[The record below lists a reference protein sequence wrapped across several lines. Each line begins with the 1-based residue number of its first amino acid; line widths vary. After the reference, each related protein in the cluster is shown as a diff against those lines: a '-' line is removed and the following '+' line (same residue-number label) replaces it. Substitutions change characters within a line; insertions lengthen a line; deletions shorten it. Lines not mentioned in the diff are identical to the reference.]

1 MTAPI
6 WLLDLDDTL
15 HNASAHIFP
24 RINTAMTRY
33 VADSLGVDMETA
45 NRLRTQYWRR
55 YGATM
60 LGMMRKHGTD
70 PRHFLHH
77 THQFDNLAQL
87 VVFDPA
93 LLRHLRRLPG
103 RRYLFS
109 NAPRAYLDQ
118 VLRITGLHRVLHGSF
133 SIEDLGFHP
142 KPQRRAYQT
151 VLRSL
156 GVSARRC
163 IMVEDSV
170 ANLREAKRLGMRTV
184 WVSRAAK
191 RPGWVDEIIRDPL
204 ELITR
209 TRNSGAG

>member
-1 MTAPI
+1 MSTPI

-33 VADSLGVDMETA
+33 VADQLGVDLPTA
-45 NRLRTQYWRR
+45 NRLRMAYWRR

-60 LGMMRKHGTD
+60 LGMMRQHGTD

-118 VLRITGLHRVLHGSF
+118 ILRLTGLARVLHGSF

-142 KPQRRAYQT
+142 KPQPRAYQK
-151 VLRSL
+151 VLRRL

-170 ANLREAKRLGMRTV
+170 ANLREAKRLGMRTI
-184 WVSRAAK
+184 WVSQASK
-191 RPGWVDEIIRDPL
+191 RPVWVDEIIHDPRK
-204 ELITR
+204 LIAR
-209 TRNSGAG
+209 TFPG